1 MGNNGWN
8 DISTCPIAESKEDAR
23 YIIVWHVFQGAMVYS
38 TLKARENRFNV
49 YWQEPPTEWI
59 DPHDRLPTEEDADPQ
74 SCILVIDGHGDLR
87 VRGWHQVEK
96 PSDVRKWAPQ
106 PAPPDNYRELRAN
119 AD

>member
-1 MGNNGWN
+1 
-8 DISTCPIAESKEDAR
+8 
-23 YIIVWHVFQGAMVYS
+23 MVYS

-59 DPHDRLPTEEDADPQ
+59 DPHDRLPTKEDADPQ
-74 SCILVIDGHGDLR
+74 SCILVIDSHGDLR

-96 PSDVRKWAPQ
+96 PSDVRKWAPR
-106 PAPPDNYRELRAN
+106 PAPPDNYQELRAN